1 MSQSSLNV
9 LVLFDLSIPLKP
21 EQYEEYLKTEDWKSE
36 ANILSTLKKMGH
48 EPKLLGIHDDLGP
61 LIEEVKNQ
69 KPDIIF
75 NLSEAF
81 KGDRYFEPHM
91 ASLLDLLEIPFT
103 GARPEALH
111 ICKDKG
117 LSKKILTYHRIA
129 VPHFLISRKSSP
141 LRSLQNLKLP
151 VFIKPLDLE
160 ASEGIS
166 QLSFAE
172 TPKDA
177 LDRVKFLHEKYDT
190 HVIVEEYI
198 DGRELYV
205 GVVGNEKLT
214 TFPARELFFREVPD
228 GEPKFASFKAKW
240 DDDYRKKWGIKTG
253 SAQLSED
260 IQIKLD
266 QVCKRIYRALGL
278 SGYARIDLRLRPD
291 GELVC
296 IEANPN
302 PSIERES
309 DFAQSTIKSGTSYED
324 LLQKILNLAFT
335 PMDEVAQGRATRKK
349 KK

>member
-1 MSQSSLNV
+1 MSQSSLKV

-21 EQYEEYLKTEDWKSE
+21 EEYDDYIKTDDWKSE
-36 ANILSTLKKMGH
+36 ANILNTLKKMGH
-48 EPKLLGIHDDLGP
+48 EPKLLGIHDDIGP
-61 LIEEVKNQ
+61 LLKEVKLNR
-69 KPDIIF
+69 PDVIF

-91 ASLLDLLEIPFT
+91 ASLLDLLDIPFT
-103 GARPEALH
+103 GAKPESLH

-117 LSKKILTYHRIA
+117 LSKKILTYHRID
-129 VPHFLISRKSSP
+129 VPRFLISRKSSP

-172 TPKDA
+172 NTKDA
-177 LDRVKFLHEKYDT
+177 LDRVKYLHEKYET
-190 HVIVEEYI
+190 NVIIEEYI
-198 DGRELYV
+198 EGRELYV
-205 GVVGNEKLT
+205 GVIGNEKLT
-214 TFPARELFFREVPD
+214 TFPARELHFREVPD

-240 DDDYRKKWGIKTG
+240 DDEYRKKWGIKTG
-253 SAQLSED
+253 SAQLTEEM
-260 IQIKLD
+260 QIKLD
-266 QVCKRIYRALGL
+266 ELCKRIYRALGL
-278 SGYARIDLRLRPD
+278 SGYARIDLRLTPS
-291 GELVC
+291 GNFVC

-309 DFAQSTIKSGTSYED
+309 DFALSTLKSGMTYEEMV
-324 LLQKILNLAFT
+324 QKILNLAFT
-335 PMDEVAQGRATRKK
+335 PVDDSAQGRSTRKK